1 MKTEWM
7 RLEAIANGAPRG
19 AVQAALDALDCQIAV
34 LSSTGDVIAVNDA
47 WRQMAESDVECAT
60 HVSPGQNY
68 VQASVEH
75 GTMSSEAREAVALVH
90 AVLRRH
96 TNQISLEY
104 PCHRCGEKRW
114 FQMNATACDIGGAP
128 HVVLVHR
135 SITGSKLLDDRRR
148 TEDELRASLARKEE
162 FLAILTHELRNPL
175 APIANALELL
185 GRCPHDPK
193 SVEHARGIIQRQL
206 CQIKRLVD
214 DLFDVSCIRQDRV
227 HLQPTRVDIADV
239 VAIAAETAQPL
250 VDVRRHVLLLRVAP
264 NLHYVQADPARL
276 AQVLA
281 NLLINAAKYTDP
293 EGCISVV
300 AETRGTDVLIRVRD
314 NGVGIEAG
322 HLEQVFELY
331 AQPATGARAGRGGL
345 GIGLAVARE
354 LMRLQGGSITV
365 HSEGR
370 GRGSE
375 FTLSLPR
382 ADDMAGFAG

>member
-7 RLEAIANGAPRG
+7 RLEAVASGASPG

-47 WRQMAESDVECAT
+47 WRAMAESDVECAT

-68 VQASVEH
+68 LQASVER
-75 GTMSSEAREAVALVH
+75 GTMSREAREAVAGVN
-90 AVLRRH
+90 AVLCRH
-96 TNQISLEY
+96 TNEISLEY
-104 PCHRCGEKRW
+104 PSQKCGEKHW
-114 FQMNATACDIGGAP
+114 FQMNATACEIAGAP

-135 SITGSKLLDDRRR
+135 SITGSKQLDDRRR
-148 TEDELRASLARKEE
+148 TEDELRALLARKEK

-185 GRCPHDPK
+185 GRHAHDPQ
-193 SVEHARGIIQRQL
+193 SVARARGIIQRQL
-206 CQIKRLVD
+206 RQIERLVD
-214 DLFDVSCIRQDRV
+214 DLFDASSIHRDRV
-227 HLQPTRVDIADV
+227 FLQPARVDVADV
-239 VAIAAETAQPL
+239 VAVAAETAQPL
-250 VDVRRHVLLLRVAP
+250 VEGRRHTLTLRVP
-264 NLHYVQADPARL
+264 RNCYIVRADPARL

-293 EGCISVV
+293 GGRISVM
-300 AETRGTDVLIRVRD
+300 AELSGTDVLIRVRD
-314 NGVGIEAG
+314 TGVGIEPE
-322 HLEQVFELY
+322 HLEHVFELY
-331 AQPATGARAGRGGL
+331 AQLSAGACSRGGGL

-365 HSEGR
+365 QSEGH

-375 FTLSLPR
+375 FVLSLPR
-382 ADDMAGFAG
+382 ADDTSGCAE

>member
-1 MKTEWM
+1 
-7 RLEAIANGAPRG
+7 
-19 AVQAALDALDCQIAV
+19 VQAALDALDCQIAV
-34 LSSTGDVIAVNDA
+34 LSPRGDVIAVNDA

-68 VQASVEH
+68 VQAFIGD

-96 TNQISLEY
+96 TNQVSLEY
-104 PCHRCGEKRW
+104 PCYKCGEKRW
-114 FQMNATACDIGGAP
+114 FQMNATACDIGGAQ

-135 SITGSKLLDDRRR
+135 PITGTKMLDAGRR
-148 TEDELRASLARKEE
+148 TEDELRALLARKEE

-185 GRCPHDPK
+185 GRCPHDPQ
-193 SVEHARGIIQRQL
+193 SVGQARDIIQRQL
-206 CQIKRLVD
+206 RQIKRLVD

-227 HLQPTRVDIADV
+227 QLQPTRVDVAD
-239 VAIAAETAQPL
+239 AIAVAAEAAQPL
-250 VDVRRHVLLLRVAP
+250 VELRRHSLSLRVLP
-264 NLHYVQADPARL
+264 DHYYVQADSTRL
-276 AQVLA
+276 IQVLT

-293 EGCISVV
+293 EGHISVR
-300 AETRGTDVLIRVRD
+300 AEARGADVLIHVRD
-314 NGVGIEAG
+314 DGVGIEPD
-322 HLEQVFELY
+322 HLEQVFELF
-331 AQPATGARAGRGGL
+331 AQPAMGTHTGKGGL

-365 HSEGR
+365 QSEGP
-370 GRGSE
+370 GTGSE

-382 ADDMAGFAG
+382 ADDMWGRGR